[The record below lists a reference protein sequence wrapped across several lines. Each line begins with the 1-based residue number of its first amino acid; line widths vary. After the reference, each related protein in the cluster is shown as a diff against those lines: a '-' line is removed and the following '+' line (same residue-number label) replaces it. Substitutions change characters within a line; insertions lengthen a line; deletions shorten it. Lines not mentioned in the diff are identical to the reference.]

1 MKTTHNLIKNFN
13 FRSLWI
19 AQILSLVGTQVTIV
33 ALPIIAITLLNAS
46 TMQVGTLTA
55 VAYLPFLLFGLPA
68 GAWVDRISIK
78 KLMVICDISRGFI
91 LLLIPLLYYYNLLNI
106 PILFLVAFCNG
117 VFTVFFDVGNQSFL
131 PEILT
136 KDELIEGNSKLASSY
151 TTSQLVGPALAGFLV
166 KLFSAPI
173 AMFIDSISY
182 FLSSI
187 FIHKIKITKNKHTF
201 ITTESSTKI
210 ITEIKEG
217 LNFVFKNKY
226 LKPMAI
232 SMSIANM
239 FDLFGMIQTILPIYI
254 LTTLKLSPF
263 EYGIILSLGNIGAI
277 LGTIVNKHV
286 LNKFDLG
293 KVFAITSIL
302 PGISLLLLP
311 LAKGA
316 FSIYIIGLSLSLAGF
331 NIAIFNINQISLRQ
345 SITPMQLM
353 GRMNATIRFIIWGTV
368 PIGAFLGGW
377 LGENIG
383 IRNTLFIAAIGS
395 ILSSIPILLSKNTS
409 LKSLND
415 IYKKEHYE
423 SSLVKKY

>member
-1 MKTTHNLIKNFN
+1 MTRNLIKHAN

-33 ALPIIAITLLNAS
+33 SLPIIAIKLLNAS
-46 TMQVGTLTA
+46 TMQVGILTA

-68 GAWVDRISIK
+68 GAWVDRMSIK
-78 KLMVICDISRGFI
+78 KLMIVCDICRGT
-91 LLLIPLLYYYNLLNI
+91 LLLVIPLLYYYNLLSI
-106 PILFLVAFCNG
+106 PILFVVAFCNG
-117 VFTVFFDVGNQSFL
+117 IFTVFFDVSNQSFL

-173 AMFIDSISY
+173 AVFIDSISY
-182 FLSSI
+182 FLSGI
-187 FIHKIKITKNKHTF
+187 FIRQIKVAKKSETAKTAQASSKI
-201 ITTESSTKI
+201 S
-210 ITEIKEG
+210 TEIKEG

-254 LTTLKLSPF
+254 LTTLKLSSF

-277 LGTIVNKHV
+277 LGTVANKYV
-286 LNKFDLG
+286 LNKLELG
-293 KVFAITSIL
+293 KVFAISSIL

-311 LAKGA
+311 FAGGE

-345 SITPMQLM
+345 AITPTHLM

-377 LGENIG
+377 LGETIG

-395 ILSSIPILLSKNTS
+395 IVASIPILLSKNTS

-415 IYKKEHYE
+415 TYKKEQYE
-423 SSLVKKY
+423 SSLV